1 MDGAILVV
9 NAQSGVMPQTREHIL
24 LARQV
29 GVPTMVVFINK
40 VDAVPD
46 PDLVELV
53 EMEVRELLTKYG
65 FPGDKIPVVKGSALA
80 ALEGRDPELGQKKVE
95 ELMQQLDTYIP
106 APQRPLDKPFLMP
119 IDTVYVVPGRGCV
132 VTGAVEQGVIK
143 VGDNVEIVGLTTGP
157 AITSTVTGVEM
168 FKKSLERG
176 EAGDSLGAL
185 LRGVKAEQLRR
196 GQCVAAP
203 GTLKA
208 HKRFSC
214 QVYTLT
220 KEEGGRHTSFE
231 SSYSPQFFFRTANV
245 TGHIQLPEKTPI
257 VMPGDNVQME
267 VELIAPLPLH
277 EGMKF
282 SFREGGKTV
291 GHGVVSK
298 ILADEAPKKAA
309 AKPAAGAADK
319 KPAAGA
325 ADKKAP
331 AKPAAAGAKPAAPAK
346 PAAGA
351 GDKKPAAKPAAPAK
365 PAAK

>member
-1 MDGAILVV
+1 MIAGAAQMDGAILVV

-65 FPGDKIPVVKGSALA
+65 FPGDSIPVVKGAYRSYFYRSLHHLHAPYCSFPYLFYSLRIGSALA
-80 ALEGRDPELGQKKVE
+80 ALEGRDPELGKNKID
-95 ELMQQLDTYIP
+95 ELMEQLDKYIP

-132 VTGAVEQGVIK
+132 VTGAVETGTLKI
-143 VGDNVEIVGLTTGP
+143 GDSVEIVGMTSAP
-157 AITSTVTGVEM
+157 PVVSTVTGVET
-168 FKKSLERG
+168 FNKTLERG

-185 LRGVKAEQLRR
+185 LRGVKADQLRR

-208 HKRFSC
+208 YKRFSC
-214 QVYTLT
+214 QVYTLN
-220 KEEGGRHTSFE
+220 KDEGGRHTSFE

-245 TGHIQLPEKTPI
+245 TGTFRRVGASLTS
-257 VMPGDNVQME
+257 
-267 VELIAPLPLH
+267 ALH
-277 EGMKF
+277 
-282 SFREGGKTV
+282 
-291 GHGVVSK
+291 
-298 ILADEAPKKAA
+298 
-309 AKPAAGAADK
+309 
-319 KPAAGA
+319 
-325 ADKKAP
+325 
-331 AKPAAAGAKPAAPAK
+331 
-346 PAAGA
+346 
-351 GDKKPAAKPAAPAK
+351 
-365 PAAK
+365 